1 MDRGALRRAAT
12 WGTLALMLL
21 ASVFY
26 GRLAPSPPPGM
37 GGLGLLILST
47 VLAAAGVAVGLRS
60 RFPAL
65 LTWARAQRA
74 QASPQQRKALSALT
88 GWMVPV
94 VLAQALGIVVGGL
107 SLLLEGANAWW
118 VYLSGYAM
126 LIAATTGGLIGR
138 LREIDI
144 LLTAD
149 PKAPGG

>member
-1 MDRGALRRAAT
+1 
-12 WGTLALMLL
+12 
-21 ASVFY
+21 
-26 GRLAPSPPPGM
+26 
-37 GGLGLLILST
+37 
-47 VLAAAGVAVGLRS
+47 
-60 RFPAL
+60 
-65 LTWARAQRA
+65 
-74 QASPQQRKALSALT
+74 
-88 GWMVPV
+88 MVPV